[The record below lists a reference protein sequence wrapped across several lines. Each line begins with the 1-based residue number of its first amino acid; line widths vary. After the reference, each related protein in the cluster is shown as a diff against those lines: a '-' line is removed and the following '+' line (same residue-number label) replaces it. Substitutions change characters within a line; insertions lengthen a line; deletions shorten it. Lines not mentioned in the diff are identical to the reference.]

1 MQITETQIAQVNKQ
15 IKALLSAESFYGKKL
30 EEAGV
35 TSIQSAEDFQKLPFS
50 EKNDLRNAYPLGLM
64 TAPEELDADLKL
76 SPRDQFIHLPV
87 QQDCLSS
94 SHIPRKMLMTG
105 LSCSNVV
112 MKWPV

>member
-64 TAPEELDADLKL
+64 TAQKKNCPHSFIFRYNRTACHHPIYPE
-76 SPRDQFIHLPV
+76 R
-87 QQDCLSS
+87 C
-94 SHIPRKMLMTG
+94 
-105 LSCSNVV
+105 
-112 MKWPV
+112 

>member
-64 TAPEELDADLKL
+64 TAPEEKIV
-76 SPRDQFIHLPV
+76 RIHLPV